1 MVMNKH
7 TTFEEAIDKIE
18 SGMTIMLGGF
28 FLAGSPFGLI
38 KELTRRK
45 GTLENLTL
53 ISNDAASEFKLPT
66 AYGNDL
72 IKTGMFKKCI
82 ASFIGHNHVAMK
94 MIAEGKLEVEILP
107 MGTLAERIR
116 IGGAG
121 IGGFLTP
128 TGIGTEI
135 AEGKPLINVD
145 GVDYILE
152 KPLKADVALIYGSV
166 SDENGN
172 IYSKGIA
179 RNFNV
184 AMATAAK
191 YVVAEVRKI
200 VKIGEI
206 DPDMVTIPA
215 PYIDAVV
222 LAREEDY
229 QIL

>member
-1 MVMNKH
+1 MDKL
-7 TTFEEAIDKIE
+7 TTFKEAIDKIE

-28 FLAGSPFGLI
+28 FLAGSPFGLV

-45 GTLENLTL
+45 GALENLTL

-66 AYGNDL
+66 AYGNEL

-82 ASFIGHNHVAMK
+82 ASFIGHNHAAMK
-94 MIAEGKLEVEILP
+94 MIAEGELELETLP

-116 IGGAG
+116 IGGSG

-128 TGIGTEI
+128 TGIGTVI
-135 AEGKPLINVD
+135 AEGKPIINVD

-152 KPLKADVALIYGSV
+152 KALKADVALIYGSV

-172 IYSKGIA
+172 IYSNGVA
-179 RNFNV
+179 SNFNV
-184 AMATAAK
+184 AMAAAAK

-200 VKIGEI
+200 VKSGEI
-206 DPDMVTIPA
+206 DPSMVTIPA
-215 PYIDAVV
+215 PYIDAVI
-222 LAREEDY
+222 LAEEEDY
-229 QIL
+229 YVI